1 MSNLNM
7 SLTLVDVKL
16 VINTSKYNICFAKS
30 DTKYQIL
37 KSSSKDLCNKTDK
50 ADNFEEGNLI

>member
-1 MSNLNM
+1 M